1 MAPTTNQFLNEYN
14 PRHMTGAR
22 LPFRP
27 SEHHESSCNSSSG
40 GVMIA
45 GDAAGPACP
54 CCNRNKQD
62 HRETLNEPC
71 SRAYRPHALAKEA
84 IDADK
89 YLNTS
94 LESTDT
100 DVSSDSDEEH
110 DELPG
115 VLQDGVEYRP
125 KRILA
130 EGWLHKKGTGKD
142 WFGSR
147 AWKPR
152 YCRLVVSDLTKMSNL
167 LCNFVA
173 DTLSFFF
180 FQLAQVENFEVEL
193 PLFLVYWYPSSETPS
208 TVISLD
214 STVVL
219 PMDQDDKDA
228 WNHCCFQI
236 IHAKGGGEDFKR
248 TFTVPQKGRDAWVLS
263 ITQALHDYVKAVA
276 KHKKKLATS
285 PPAVENTKPRPSL
298 FMEEDCVELAMPS
311 SSSFSPPSS
320 PRERRPLPRPVPRED
335 VLVGEAF
342 L

>member
-1 MAPTTNQFLNEYN
+1 MAHQFLNEYSS
-14 PRHMTGAR
+14 HSMTAADSK

-27 SEHHESSCNSSSG
+27 MSDYHHAC
-40 GVMIA
+40 VIA
-45 GDAAGPACP
+45 NDVGPACP
-54 CCNRNKQD
+54 CCNRSRD
-62 HRETLNEPC
+62 ETRETLNEPC
-71 SRAYRPHALAKEA
+71 STAHKPHTLAKEA

-94 LESTDT
+94 IESTDT

-152 YCRLVVSDLTKMSNL
+152 YCRLV
-167 LCNFVA
+167 
-173 DTLSFFF
+173 
-180 FQLAQVENFEVEL
+180 LAHVETFEVEV

-208 TVISLD
+208 TVITLD
-214 STVVL
+214 NTVVL
-219 PMDQDDKDA
+219 PMDQDDKEES
-228 WNHCCFQI
+228 WNRNCFQI
-236 IHAKGGGEDFKR
+236 IHAKGEGEDFKR
-248 TFTVPQKGRDAWVLS
+248 TFTVPQKGRDVWVLS
-263 ITQALHDYVKAVA
+263 ITQALHDYAKTVA
-276 KHKKKLATS
+276 KAKKQKSSTPL
-285 PPAVENTKPRPSL
+285 PPPPVEKPKMWMDEGS
-298 FMEEDCVELAMPS
+298 VEMAMPS
-311 SSSFSPPSS
+311 TAFSPPSS
-320 PRERRPLPRPVPRED
+320 PRQRRPLPRPVPRED